1 MGGKG
6 RRHEEAATGKKLSL
20 YIAFTQHREDIAQQ
34 PPAQILTAGLP

>member
-20 YIAFTQHREDIAQQ
+20 YIAFAQYRADVAQQ
-34 PPAQILTAGLP
+34 PPTQILTAGLP